1 MAATFTAQV
10 SRSTVT
16 GRWRLYVVLLG
27 VPGSQ
32 WPECDLNPGPEVP
45 SVQERSRALDALG
58 YVFTDGAEWQ
68 WAEIGSVPDDPDAPV
83 RLFATAEV
91 RETSE

>member
-1 MAATFTAQV
+1 MAATFKAQV

-32 WPECDLNPGPEVP
+32 WPEYDLNHGPEVP
-45 SVQERSRALDALG
+45 TVQARSRALNALG
-58 YVFTDGAEWQ
+58 YVFTDGVEWQ
-68 WAEIGSVPDDPDAPV
+68 WAEALPVPEFPDAPV
-83 RLFATAEV
+83 RLFATAKV
-91 RETSE
+91 REAGE

>member
-1 MAATFTAQV
+1 MATTFKAQV

-27 VPGSQ
+27 VPASQ
-32 WPECDLNPGPEVP
+32 WPEYDLNAGPEVP
-45 SVQERSRALDALG
+45 SVQARSRALNTLG
-58 YVFTDGAEWQ
+58 YVFTDGANWQ
-68 WAEIGSVPDDPDAPV
+68 WAEALPVPEFPDAPA

-91 RETSE
+91 LEVPE